1 MHPTWF
7 VGYRPILGAMCGVA
21 GLLDPSS
28 RVRDARVVLDRMSD
42 ALQHRGPDDSGVWW
56 QPPLPVGVAHRR
68 LAVMDPT
75 PAGHQPMVSASG
87 RWVIAWN
94 GEVYNAPELRV
105 ELDRAGIAAWRG
117 HSDTEV
123 MLATLD
129 AWGLERSLDRW
140 RGMFAGAIMDLERRV
155 LHLIRDGAGKKPMVW
170 GWIDGVLG
178 FASELRALRAMGR
191 SMPPVHEGAVAAFL
205 RYGCVPG
212 EQTILRGIFR
222 VPPGAVL
229 SWSIDAAAGAL
240 PQRLDWWNPL
250 RVARACESDP
260 LPTDVSQVPRQLQER
275 IDAAVARR
283 LRSDV
288 PLGVCLSGGIDSAL
302 IAASAARLTG
312 SAIHTFTLGFDV
324 AGYDESAAAQ
334 STARAIGSKH
344 ALRIASGADVLAAA
358 TRLSQVHDEPF
369 ADSSQIGFLML
380 SEFVRGSVTVALS
393 GDGGDEVLGGYE
405 RCAAIA
411 SWWSARLGGRG
422 WVARMQA
429 GFSRQMA
436 PLLVRLLQRVP
447 QLTGQGSA
455 VRLYEK
461 LEKIRALV
469 LSESLDGAIDA
480 LSSIGPES
488 ASLLAKAAQPLAR
501 LQDADDAITS
511 DGVLRRVL
519 REEFAGA
526 LVDDLL
532 VKVDRT
538 SMSVALEV
546 RSPFLDRDLVEW
558 AWRLPIAAKVRFGR
572 DHRSFTCKWA
582 ARELARSVVPEVAD
596 LPKMGFGVPIAAWL
610 RGPLRP
616 WAESLLSR
624 SAISRAGLLRADAVE
639 RLWQQLL
646 AGDDAPRHQ
655 VWSVLMLQAW
665 SERWR

>member
-1 MHPTWF
+1 M
-7 VGYRPILGAMCGVA
+7 
-21 GLLDPSS
+21 
-28 RVRDARVVLDRMSD
+28 
-42 ALQHRGPDDSGVWW
+42 
-56 QPPLPVGVAHRR
+56 
-68 LAVMDPT
+68 
-75 PAGHQPMVSASG
+75 
-87 RWVIAWN
+87 
-94 GEVYNAPELRV
+94 
-105 ELDRAGIAAWRG
+105 
-117 HSDTEV
+117 
-123 MLATLD
+123 
-129 AWGLERSLDRW
+129 
-140 RGMFAGAIMDLERRV
+140 
-155 LHLIRDGAGKKPMVW
+155 RDGAGKKPMVW
-170 GWIDGVLG
+170 GWVDGVLG
-178 FASELRALRAMGR
+178 FASELRAMRAMGR
-191 SMPPVHEGAVAAFL
+191 SMPPVHDGAVAAFL

-229 SWSIDAAAGAL
+229 SWSIDGAVGAE
-240 PQRLDWWNPL
+240 PRRLDWWNPL

-260 LPTDVSQVPRQLQER
+260 LPTDVSQVPRQLQQH
-275 IDAAVARR
+275 IDVAVARR

-312 SAIHTFTLGFDV
+312 SAIQTFTLGFDV
-324 AGYDESAAAQ
+324 EGYDESAAAQ

-369 ADSSQIGFLML
+369 ADSSQIGFLLL

-422 WVARMQA
+422 RVARMQA

-436 PLLVRLLQRVP
+436 PLLVRLLRRVP

-455 VRLYEK
+455 VRPYEK
-461 LEKIRALV
+461 LEKVRALV

-480 LSSIGPES
+480 LSSIGPDS
-488 ASLLAKAAQPLAR
+488 ASLLANAAQPLAR
-501 LQDADDAITS
+501 LQDADDAITT
-511 DGVLRRVL
+511 DGILRRVL

-572 DHRSFTCKWA
+572 KQRSFKCKWA

-596 LPKMGFGVPIAAWL
+596 LPKMGFGVPIAVWL

-624 SAISRAGLLRADAVE
+624 SAVSRAGLLRVDGVQQ
-639 RLWQQLL
+639 LWQRLL
-646 AGDDAPRHQ
+646 AGDDTPRHQ
-655 VWSVLMLQAW
+655 VWSMLMLQAW
-665 SERWR
+665 SDRWR

>member
-1 MHPTWF
+1 
-7 VGYRPILGAMCGVA
+7 MCGVA
-21 GLLDPSS
+21 GFLDPSA

-56 QPPLPVGVAHRR
+56 QPPLPIGLAHRR
-68 LAVMDPT
+68 LAVIDPAPT
-75 PAGHQPMVSASG
+75 GHQPMASETG
-87 RWVIAWN
+87 RWLIGWN
-94 GEVYNAPELRV
+94 GEIYNAPELRI
-105 ELDRAGIAAWRG
+105 ELDRAGMRGWRG

-129 AWGLERSLDRW
+129 AWGIERAVERW
-140 RGMFAGAIMDLERRV
+140 RGMFAGAVVDLERRV

-178 FASELRALRAMGR
+178 FASELHALRAIGR
-191 SMPPVHEGAVAAFL
+191 AMPPVHDGAVAAYL

-229 SWSIDAAAGAL
+229 SWPVDGAVGAE
-240 PQRLDWWNPL
+240 PQRLEWWNPL
-250 RVARACESDP
+250 RVARACESKP
-260 LPTDVSQVPRQLQER
+260 LSIDAAEIPRQLQEQ

-288 PLGVCLSGGIDSAL
+288 PVGVCLSGGIDSAL

-312 SAIHTFTLGFDV
+312 STIHTFTLGFDV
-324 AGYDESAAAQ
+324 EGFDESAAAQ
-334 STARAIGSKH
+334 STARVIGSKH
-344 ALRIASGADVLAAA
+344 ALRIATSTDVIAAA
-358 TRLSQVHDEPF
+358 TRLSQVYDEPF
-369 ADSSQIGFLML
+369 SDSSQIAVLLL

-405 RCAAIA
+405 RSAAIA

-422 WVARMQA
+422 WVASVQAAAARRM
-429 GFSRQMA
+429 MPMLA
-436 PLLVRLLQRVP
+436 PLLRRAPGLMARGGISRP
-447 QLTGQGSA
+447 H
-455 VRLYEK
+455 EK
-461 LEKIRALV
+461 LEKLSALV
-469 LSESLDGAIDA
+469 RSESLGAAIDA
-480 LSSIGPES
+480 LSSIGVDGS
-488 ASLLAKAAQPLAR
+488 LLLAKSAQPLAR
-501 LQDADDAITS
+501 LQDADDAITTE
-511 DGVLRRVL
+511 GILRRVL
-519 REEFAGA
+519 REEFAGQ
-526 LVDDLL
+526 LIDDLL
-532 VKVDRT
+532 VKVDRA

-558 AWRLPIAAKVRFGR
+558 AWRLPMDAKVRFG
-572 DHRSFTCKWA
+572 HKQRSFVCKWA
-582 ARELARSVVPEVAD
+582 ARELARSVVPEVAN

-624 SAISRAGLLRADAVE
+624 SVVSRAGLLRAEGVQS
-639 RLWQQLL
+639 LWQRLL

-665 SERWR
+665 SERWRSM

>member
-1 MHPTWF
+1 
-7 VGYRPILGAMCGVA
+7 MCGIA
-21 GLLDPSS
+21 GFLDPSA
-28 RVRDARVVLDRMSD
+28 RVRDARGVLDRMSD
-42 ALQHRGPDDSGVWW
+42 ALQHRGPDDSGMWW
-56 QPPLPVGVAHRR
+56 QPSLPLGLAHRR
-68 LAVMDPT
+68 LAVVDLSPS
-75 PAGHQPMVSASG
+75 GHQPMTSESG
-87 RWVIAWN
+87 RYVIAWN
-94 GEVYNAPELRV
+94 GEVYNATELRR
-105 ELDRAGIAAWRG
+105 ELDQARGQRWRG
-117 HSDTEV
+117 HSDTEA

-129 AWGLERSLDRW
+129 AWGIERSVDRW
-140 RGMFAGAIMDLERRV
+140 RGMFAGAVIDLERRV
-155 LHLIRDGAGKKPMVW
+155 LHLMRDGAGKKPMVW
-170 GWIDGVLG
+170 GWVDGVLG
-178 FASELRALRAMGR
+178 FASELRAMRAMGR
-191 SMPPVHEGAVAAFL
+191 SMPPVHDGAVAAFL

-229 SWSIDAAAGAL
+229 SWSIDGAVGAE
-240 PQRLDWWNPL
+240 PRRLDWWNPL

-260 LPTDVSQVPRQLQER
+260 LPTDVSQVPQQLQEH
-275 IDAAVARR
+275 IDVAVARR

-312 SAIHTFTLGFDV
+312 SAIQTFTLGFDV
-324 AGYDESAAAQ
+324 EGYDESAAAQ

-369 ADSSQIGFLML
+369 ADSSQIGFLLL

-422 WVARMQA
+422 RVARMQA

-436 PLLVRLLQRVP
+436 PLLVRLLRRVP

-455 VRLYEK
+455 VRPYEK
-461 LEKIRALV
+461 LEKVRALV

-480 LSSIGPES
+480 LSSIGPDS
-488 ASLLAKAAQPLAR
+488 ASLLANAAQPLAR
-501 LQDADDAITS
+501 LQDADDAITT
-511 DGVLRRVL
+511 DGILRRVL

-572 DHRSFTCKWA
+572 KQRSFKCKWA

-596 LPKMGFGVPIAAWL
+596 LPKMGFGVPIAVWL

-624 SAISRAGLLRADAVE
+624 NAVSRAGLLRVDGVQQ
-639 RLWQQLL
+639 LWQRLL
-646 AGDDAPRHQ
+646 AGDDTPRHQ
-655 VWSVLMLQAW
+655 VWSMLMLQAW
-665 SERWR
+665 SDRWR

>member
-1 MHPTWF
+1 
-7 VGYRPILGAMCGVA
+7 MCGIA
-21 GLLDPSS
+21 GFLDPSA
-28 RVRDARVVLDRMSD
+28 RVRDARGVLDRMSD
-42 ALQHRGPDDSGVWW
+42 ALQHRGPDDSGMWW
-56 QPPLPVGVAHRR
+56 QPSLPLGLAHRR
-68 LAVMDPT
+68 LAVVDLSPS
-75 PAGHQPMVSASG
+75 GHQPMTSESG
-87 RWVIAWN
+87 RYVIAWN
-94 GEVYNAPELRV
+94 GEVYNATELRR
-105 ELDRAGIAAWRG
+105 ELDQARGQKWRG
-117 HSDTEV
+117 HSDTEA

-129 AWGLERSLDRW
+129 AWGIERSVDRW
-140 RGMFAGAIMDLERRV
+140 RGMFAGAVIDLERRV
-155 LHLIRDGAGKKPMVW
+155 LHLMRDGAGKKPMVW
-170 GWIDGVLG
+170 GWVDGVLG
-178 FASELRALRAMGR
+178 FASELRAMRAMGR
-191 SMPPVHEGAVAAFL
+191 SMPPVHDGAVAAFL

-229 SWSIDAAAGAL
+229 SWSIDGAVGVE
-240 PQRLDWWNPL
+240 PRRLDWWNPL

-260 LPTDVSQVPRQLQER
+260 LPTDVSQVPQQLQQH
-275 IDAAVARR
+275 IDVAVARR

-312 SAIHTFTLGFDV
+312 SAIQTFTLGFDV
-324 AGYDESAAAQ
+324 EGYDESAAAQ

-344 ALRIASGADVLAAA
+344 ALRIASGADVLVAA

-369 ADSSQIGFLML
+369 ADSSQIGFLLL

-422 WVARMQA
+422 RVARMQA

-436 PLLVRLLQRVP
+436 PLLVRLLRRVP

-455 VRLYEK
+455 VRPHEK
-461 LEKIRALV
+461 LEKMRALV

-480 LSSIGPES
+480 LSSIGPDS
-488 ASLLAKAAQPLAR
+488 ASLLANAAQPLAR
-501 LQDADDAITS
+501 LQDADDAITT
-511 DGVLRRVL
+511 DGILRRVL

-572 DHRSFTCKWA
+572 KQRSFKCKWA

-596 LPKMGFGVPIAAWL
+596 LPKMGFGVPIAVWL

-624 SAISRAGLLRADAVE
+624 NAVSRAGLLRVDGVQQ
-639 RLWQQLL
+639 LWQRLL
-646 AGDDAPRHQ
+646 AGDDTPRHQ
-655 VWSVLMLQAW
+655 VWSLLMLQAW
-665 SERWR
+665 SDRWR